1 MAEAKVHN
9 HLLCFHCGEV
19 CPTANV
25 SAEDKHFCCEGCK
38 MVYQLLNKSGLC
50 DYYALNENPGLN
62 QRIPVRKDKFAFLN
76 DESIQR
82 QLITFTNEQQTH
94 ITFYLPAIHCSSC
107 LYLLENLHR
116 LQPAVI
122 SALVNFTR
130 KEISI
135 IYNHNS
141 LSLQKLAEL
150 LTSIGY

>member
-19 CPTANV
+19 CPTTNI

-76 DESIQR
+76 E
-82 QLITFTNEQQTH
+82 
-94 ITFYLPAIHCSSC
+94 
-107 LYLLENLHR
+107 EN
-116 LQPAVI
+116 I
-122 SALVNFTR
+122 
-130 KEISI
+130 
-135 IYNHNS
+135 
-141 LSLQKLAEL
+141 
-150 LTSIGY
+150 